1 MYILCGL
8 AEITSPFKNNLKQ
21 GGRQDR
27 QPDWTKTGKG
37 EISDGQ
43 YMAHIRPIYGL
54 YTAYIWPIYGLYMAY
69 TRPIAGLYTAYSRH
83 IYGL

>member
-1 MYILCGL
+1 MTDGIW
-8 AEITSPFKNNLKQ
+8 KNNLYIIIPIINSIDPKIENIIS
-21 GGRQDR
+21 G
-27 QPDWTKTGKG
+27 GKG
-37 EISDGQ
+37 EISDGL

-69 TRPIAGLYTAYSRH
+69 TRPIAGLYTAYSRP